1 MKKAFVLIMLITVSL
16 PVFAQDVKD
25 VIAGKSFQHEGA
37 GSSGAIYINSFD
49 EDCKN
54 VTLYVDG
61 VKKKT
66 LPVTCGKTAEFDN
79 GNKIIT
85 YSIEDGKVKMSVN
98 LGMNDR
104 TYYPKEVPNP

>member
-37 GSSGAIYINSFD
+37 GSSRSIYVNSFD
-49 EDCKN
+49 KDCKN
-54 VTLYVDG
+54 VALYVDG

-66 LPVTCGKTAEFDN
+66 LPVTCGKTAVFDN
-79 GNKIIT
+79 GNKTVT
-85 YSIEDGKVKMSVN
+85 YSIEGGKVKVTVD
-98 LGMNDR
+98 LGMNDK
-104 TYYPKEVPNP
+104 TYYPEEVPNP